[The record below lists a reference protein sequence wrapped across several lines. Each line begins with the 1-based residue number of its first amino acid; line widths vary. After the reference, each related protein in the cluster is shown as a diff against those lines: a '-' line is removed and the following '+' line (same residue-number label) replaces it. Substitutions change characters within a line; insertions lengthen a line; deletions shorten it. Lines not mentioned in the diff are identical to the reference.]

1 MSSMK
6 HVWLLYAGLL
16 AATVLLVPPAGYL
29 VSYGL
34 SDQHSG
40 AALGSLAAQYLQTRR
55 NPAATA
61 VLACF
66 PFFLLALVL
75 WLARRRRV
83 TPDACWHIALGGGTA
98 ILVVMLWA
106 NLEYWPNF
114 LPGVDY
120 PGFPHGLELV
130 IAPLHFAPFA
140 MAAGATLGWLLGK
153 DR

>member
-1 MSSMK
+1 MK
-6 HVWLLYAGLL
+6 QVWLLYACLL
-16 AATVLLVPPAGYL
+16 AATLLLVAPTGYL
-29 VSYGL
+29 VSYWL

-40 AALGSLAAQYLQTRR
+40 NALGSLTAQYLQSRR
-55 NPAATA
+55 NPAVTA

-66 PFFLLALVL
+66 PFFLLALML
-75 WLARRRRV
+75 WFARRRQI
-83 TPDACWHIALGGGTA
+83 TAHTCWHIALGGGSA
-98 ILVVMLWA
+98 ILLVMLWA

-140 MAAGATLGWLLGK
+140 MAAGAALGWLLG
-153 DR
+153 RER

>member
-1 MSSMK
+1 MK
-6 HVWLLYAGLL
+6 PVWVLYGCLL
-16 AATVLLVPPAGYL
+16 AATLLFVPPAGYL

-40 AALGSLAAQYLQTRR
+40 DALGSLAAQYLQTRR
-55 NPAATA
+55 NPALTA
-61 VLACF
+61 VLAGF
-66 PFFLLALVL
+66 PFLLLALVL
-75 WLARRRRV
+75 WFARRRRA
-83 TPDACWHIALGGGTA
+83 TADACRHIALGGGSA
-98 ILVVMLWA
+98 ILLVMLWA

-140 MAAGATLGWLLGK
+140 MAAGAMIGWLIGK